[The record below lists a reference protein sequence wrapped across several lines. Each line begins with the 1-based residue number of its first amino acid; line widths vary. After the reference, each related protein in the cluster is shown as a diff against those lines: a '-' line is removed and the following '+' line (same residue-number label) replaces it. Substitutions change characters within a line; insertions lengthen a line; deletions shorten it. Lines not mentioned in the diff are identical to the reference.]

1 MEEAGGKMN
10 VALRRHVRPSRR
22 MDLESSLRVVGVE
35 DEGGHVMHEQKEPG
49 LDESSGTRMA
59 GREQPQRWEANQ
71 NSRLVEAGPWAKCC
85 CGLAEEEPEGLTM
98 RFRVLWRQQQMVQG
112 RHAPSS
118 LP

>member
-35 DEGGHVMHEQKEPG
+35 DEGGNVMHEQKEPG